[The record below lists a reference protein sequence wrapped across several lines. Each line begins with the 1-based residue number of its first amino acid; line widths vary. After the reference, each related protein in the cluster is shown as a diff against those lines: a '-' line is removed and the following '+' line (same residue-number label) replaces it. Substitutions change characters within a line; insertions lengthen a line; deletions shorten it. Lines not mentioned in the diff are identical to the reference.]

1 MSDFAFAPWM
11 DAGELNMSAGFSLG
25 SMSFSHQQTS
35 VDEPVTFANT
45 IGLYKRADVAP
56 NDTASDTAV
65 LFVSSWGFEELCARK
80 FWRLLAGDLA
90 TRGLPSM
97 RFDYPGTGDA
107 LDPVDYER
115 GLDLWLDSIR
125 AAAAKLQE
133 LSQARRLIVIGH
145 GLGALLAWKAAE
157 TMDNVVGLALA
168 APALSGRHWLREFV
182 ALSRVANPDALQH
195 RAQAS
200 GPAMGE
206 QVFPEALAAA
216 LRTITISSSA
226 SAPAPRILLLKQENR
241 PADEQ
246 FASHLAGLD
255 VELSAKIFPD
265 YNAFV
270 RDVLF
275 SVPSSRAIE
284 ILAGWAADIAAKQ
297 SEKNDVLQQDRSLA
311 LLASQPLTG
320 DGFQERPVR
329 FGDQQRLYGI
339 MCEPHGPRQGATVI
353 VAPTGYE
360 RMSGWGRISAQ
371 MCRELARQ
379 GIASLRFDGAN
390 VADSPPSAGAPDQ
403 VLYHASQLTDVS
415 AAVDFLEAENHLPV
429 LVTGRCSGA
438 WIAFK
443 SAIKDPRIKGCVPVN
458 IYDLHIPDDVDVNL
472 FLRSTRQ
479 SLSGYGTKFMSG
491 ALWKRVMRGEV
502 RVASGLSNLS
512 KALLGKAFSFLTP
525 LSVKY
530 PYFSERAR
538 SLSSDL
544 GKLAANDTK
553 VTLIYTEGDAGFGML
568 ERNFCGGGRLLTG
581 QYGRPK
587 IVVIPKADH
596 NLTTAEAR
604 GAWTGELKSLAVQ
617 LQPTL

>member
-1 MSDFAFAPWM
+1 M
-11 DAGELNMSAGFSLG
+11 NAGFAS
-25 SMSFSHQQTS
+25 SQMSVSTQQTS
-35 VDEPVTFANT
+35 VDHPVTFANT
-45 IGLYKRADVAP
+45 VGLYKPADVSLSGEGA
-56 NDTASDTAV
+56 DTAV

-90 TRGLPSM
+90 MRGLSSM

-107 LDPVDYER
+107 IDPVDYDN

-125 AAAAKLQE
+125 AAASKLRE
-133 LSQARRLIVIGH
+133 LSQVRQLILIGH

-206 QVFPEALAAA
+206 QVFPDSLAAS
-216 LRTITISSSA
+216 LRTIAISSATSVPA
-226 SAPAPRILLLKQENR
+226 SNILLLKQENR

-246 FASHLAGLD
+246 FATHLAALD
-255 VELSAKIFPD
+255 TDLQSVVFPG
-265 YNAFV
+265 YNNFV

-275 SVPSSRAIE
+275 SVPSLKAVEMLS
-284 ILAGWAADIAAKQ
+284 GWAADVAVKQ
-297 SEKNDVLQQDRSLA
+297 CGKTAMLQQEASLQG
-311 LLASQPLTG
+311 LSSQPLTG
-320 DGFQERPVR
+320 DGFQERPIR
-329 FGDQQRLYGI
+329 FGDRKRLYGI
-339 MCEPHGPRQGATVI
+339 MCEPLGQRRGATVI
-353 VAPTGYE
+353 VSPTGYE

-390 VADSPPSAGAPDQ
+390 VADSPPAEGAPEQ
-403 VLYHASQLTDVS
+403 ILYHASQLTDVM
-415 AAVDFLEAENHLPV
+415 AAIDFLEAENQLPV
-429 LVTGRCSGA
+429 VVTGRCSGA
-438 WIAFK
+438 WVAFK
-443 SAIKDPRIKGCVPVN
+443 SAVKDPRIKGCVPVN
-458 IYDLHIPDDVDVNL
+458 LYDLYIPADVDVNL

-479 SLSGYGTKFMSG
+479 SLSGYGSKFMSG

-502 RVASGLSNLS
+502 RVVSGLSNLF
-512 KALLGKAFSFLTP
+512 KALVGKAFSFLTP

-538 SLSSDL
+538 SLSRDF
-544 GKLAANDTK
+544 GKLAENDTR
-553 VTLIYTEGDAGFGML
+553 VTLIYSEGDAGFGML
-568 ERNFCGGGRLLTG
+568 ERNFCRRGRLLRG
-581 QYGRPK
+581 PYGTPK
-587 IVVIPKADH
+587 VVTIPKADH

-604 GAWTGELKSLAVQ
+604 EAWTLELKTLALQ
-617 LQPTL
+617 LPLKP

>member
-1 MSDFAFAPWM
+1 M
-11 DAGELNMSAGFSLG
+11 NAGFAS
-25 SMSFSHQQTS
+25 SQMSVSTQQTS
-35 VDEPVTFANT
+35 VDHPVTFANT
-45 IGLYKRADVAP
+45 VGLYKPADVSLSGEGA
-56 NDTASDTAV
+56 DTAV

-90 TRGLPSM
+90 MRGLSSM

-107 LDPVDYER
+107 IDPVDYDN

-125 AAAAKLQE
+125 AAAAKLRE
-133 LSQARRLIVIGH
+133 LSQVRQLILIGH

-168 APALSGRHWLREFV
+168 APALSGRHWLREFG

-206 QVFPEALAAA
+206 QVFPDSLAAS
-216 LRTITISSSA
+216 LRTIAISSATSV
-226 SAPAPRILLLKQENR
+226 PAPNILLLKQENR

-246 FASHLAGLD
+246 FATHLGALD
-255 VELSAKIFPD
+255 ADLRSVVFPG
-265 YNAFV
+265 YNNFV

-275 SVPSSRAIE
+275 SVPSLKAIE
-284 ILAGWAADIAAKQ
+284 MLSGWAADIATKQ
-297 SEKNDVLQQDRSLA
+297 GGKTAMLQQE
-311 LLASQPLTG
+311 ASVQGLSPQPLAG
-320 DGFQERPVR
+320 DGYQERPVR
-329 FGDQQRLYGI
+329 FGDHKRLYGI
-339 MCEPHGPRQGATVI
+339 MCEPLGQRQGATVI

-390 VADSPPSAGAPDQ
+390 VADSPPAAGAPEQ
-403 VLYHASQLTDVS
+403 ILYHASQLTDVM
-415 AAVDFLEAENHLPV
+415 AAVDFLEAENQLPV
-429 LVTGRCSGA
+429 IVTGRCSGA
-438 WIAFK
+438 WVAFK
-443 SAIKDPRIKGCVPVN
+443 SAVKDPRIKGCVPVN
-458 IYDLHIPDDVDVNL
+458 LYDLYIPADVDVNL

-479 SLSGYGTKFMSG
+479 SLSGYGSKFMSG
-491 ALWKRVMRGEV
+491 ALWKRVLRGEV
-502 RVASGLSNLS
+502 RVVSGLSNLF
-512 KALLGKAFSFLTP
+512 KALVGKAFSFLTP

-538 SLSSDL
+538 SLSRDF
-544 GKLAANDTK
+544 GKLAENDTR
-553 VTLIYTEGDAGFGML
+553 VTLIYSEGDAGFGML
-568 ERNFCGGGRLLTG
+568 ERNFCRRGRLLRG
-581 QYGRPK
+581 PYGTPK
-587 IVVIPKADH
+587 VVTIPKADH

-604 GAWTGELKSLAVQ
+604 EAWTLELKTLALQ
-617 LQPTL
+617 LPLKP

>member
-1 MSDFAFAPWM
+1 MNVGFSS
-11 DAGELNMSAGFSLG
+11 GNMSL
-25 SMSFSHQQTS
+25 SMQQTS
-35 VDEPVTFANT
+35 VDYPVTFANT
-45 IGLYKRADVAP
+45 VGLFKPADVVLRGEGT
-56 NDTASDTAV
+56 DSAV

-80 FWRLLAGDLA
+80 FWRLLACDLA
-90 TRGLPSM
+90 ARGLPSM

-107 LDPVDYER
+107 IDPVDDGN

-125 AAAAKLQE
+125 AAASKLRE
-133 LSQARRLIVIGH
+133 LSQARHLILIGH

-157 TMDNVVGLALA
+157 TMENVVGLALA

-195 RAQAS
+195 RTPAS

-206 QVFPEALAAA
+206 QIFPAALAAS
-216 LRTITISSSA
+216 LRTVTLSA
-226 SAPAPRILLLKQENR
+226 STHAPVPSILLLKQENR

-246 FASHLAGLD
+246 FANHLAALD
-255 VELSAKIFPD
+255 VELRAQVFPD
-265 YNAFV
+265 YNKFV

-275 SVPSSRAIE
+275 SVPSLRAIE
-284 ILAGWAADIAAKQ
+284 TLAGWAADVAAKHGDRNNRLRQ
-297 SEKNDVLQQDRSLA
+297 DGFSE
-311 LLASQPLTG
+311 LLIPQRLKGS
-320 DGFQERPVR
+320 GFQERPVR
-329 FGDQQRLYGI
+329 FGNHQRLYGI
-339 MCEPHGPRQGATVI
+339 MCEPLGQRQGATVI

-390 VADSPPSAGAPDQ
+390 VADSPPAEGAPDQ
-403 VLYHASQLTDVS
+403 ILYHASQLADVR

-429 LVTGRCSGA
+429 VVTGRCSGA
-438 WIAFK
+438 WVAFK

-458 IYDLHIPDDVDVNL
+458 IYDLYIPDDVDVNR

-491 ALWKRVMRGEV
+491 ALWKRVMRGDV
-502 RVASGLSNLS
+502 RVVSALCNLS
-512 KALLGKAFSFLTP
+512 KAFLGKAFSFLTP

-530 PYFSERAR
+530 PYFSDRAR
-538 SLSSDL
+538 SLSSDF

-553 VTLIYTEGDAGFGML
+553 VTLIYSEGDAGFGML
-568 ERNFCGGGRLLTG
+568 ERNFCGRGRLLRG
-581 QYGRPK
+581 PYGNPK
-587 IVVIPKADH
+587 IVTIPRADH

-604 GAWTGELKSLAVQ
+604 EAWTQEVRTVALQ
-617 LQPTL
+617 LQPKH

>member
-1 MSDFAFAPWM
+1 M
-11 DAGELNMSAGFSLG
+11 NAGFAS
-25 SMSFSHQQTS
+25 SQMSVSTQQTS
-35 VDEPVTFANT
+35 VDHPVTFANT
-45 IGLYKRADVAP
+45 VGLYKPADVSLSGEGA
-56 NDTASDTAV
+56 DTAV

-90 TRGLPSM
+90 TRGLSSM

-107 LDPVDYER
+107 IDPVDYDK

-125 AAAAKLQE
+125 GAAAKLRE
-133 LSQARRLIVIGH
+133 LSQTRQLILIGH

-206 QVFPEALAAA
+206 QVFPDSLAAS
-216 LRTITISSSA
+216 LRTIAISSATSV
-226 SAPAPRILLLKQENR
+226 PARNIFLLKQENR

-246 FASHLAGLD
+246 FATHLAALD
-255 VELSAKIFPD
+255 TELRAVVFPG
-265 YNAFV
+265 YNNFV

-275 SVPSSRAIE
+275 SVPSLKAIE
-284 ILAGWAADIAAKQ
+284 MLSGWAADVAAKQ
-297 SEKNDVLQQDRSLA
+297 GGKTAMLQQEA
-311 LLASQPLTG
+311 LFQGLSSRPLTG
-320 DGFQERPVR
+320 DGYQERPVR
-329 FGDQQRLYGI
+329 FGDHKRLYGI
-339 MCEPHGPRQGATVI
+339 MCEPLGQRQGATVI
-353 VAPTGYE
+353 VSPTGYE

-390 VADSPPSAGAPDQ
+390 VADSPPAAGAPEQ
-403 VLYHASQLTDVS
+403 ILYHASQLTDVM
-415 AAVDFLEAENHLPV
+415 AAVDFLEAENQLPV
-429 LVTGRCSGA
+429 VVTGRCSGA
-438 WIAFK
+438 WVAFK
-443 SAIKDPRIKGCVPVN
+443 SAVKDPRIKGCVPVN
-458 IYDLHIPDDVDVNL
+458 LYDLYIPSDVDVNL

-479 SLSGYGTKFMSG
+479 SLSGYGSKFMSG

-502 RVASGLSNLS
+502 RVVSGLSNLF
-512 KALLGKAFSFLTP
+512 KALVGKAFSFLTP

-538 SLSSDL
+538 SLSRDF
-544 GKLAANDTK
+544 GKLAQNDTR
-553 VTLIYTEGDAGFGML
+553 VTLIYSEGDAGFGML
-568 ERNFCGGGRLLTG
+568 ERNFCRRGRLLRG
-581 QYGRPK
+581 SYGTPK
-587 IVVIPKADH
+587 VVTIPKADH

-604 GAWTGELKSLAVQ
+604 EAWTLELKTLALQ
-617 LQPTL
+617 LPLKP

>member
-1 MSDFAFAPWM
+1 M
-11 DAGELNMSAGFSLG
+11 NAGFAS
-25 SMSFSHQQTS
+25 SQMSVSTQQTS
-35 VDEPVTFANT
+35 VDHPVTFANT
-45 IGLYKRADVAP
+45 VGLYKPADVSLSGEGA
-56 NDTASDTAV
+56 DTAV

-90 TRGLPSM
+90 TRGLSSM
-97 RFDYPGTGDA
+97 RYDYPGTGDA
-107 LDPVDYER
+107 IDPVDYDK

-125 AAAAKLQE
+125 AAAAKLRE
-133 LSQARRLIVIGH
+133 LSQTRQLILIGH

-206 QVFPEALAAA
+206 QVFPDSLAAS
-216 LRTITISSSA
+216 LRTVAISSST
-226 SAPAPRILLLKQENR
+226 SVPARNIFLLKQENR

-246 FASHLAGLD
+246 FATHLAALD
-255 VELSAKIFPD
+255 TELRAVVFPG
-265 YNAFV
+265 YNNFV

-275 SVPSSRAIE
+275 SVPSLKAIE
-284 ILAGWAADIAAKQ
+284 MLSGWAADVAAKQ
-297 SEKNDVLQQDRSLA
+297 GGKTAMLQQEVLFQGLSSR
-311 LLASQPLTG
+311 PLTG
-320 DGFQERPVR
+320 DGYQERPVR
-329 FGDQQRLYGI
+329 FGDHKRLYGI
-339 MCEPHGPRQGATVI
+339 MCEPLGQRQGATVI
-353 VAPTGYE
+353 VSPTGYE

-390 VADSPPSAGAPDQ
+390 VADSPPAAGAPEQ
-403 VLYHASQLTDVS
+403 ILYHASQLTDVM
-415 AAVDFLEAENHLPV
+415 AAVDFLEAENQLPV
-429 LVTGRCSGA
+429 VVTGRCSGA
-438 WIAFK
+438 WVAFK
-443 SAIKDPRIKGCVPVN
+443 SAVKDPRIKGCVPVN
-458 IYDLHIPDDVDVNL
+458 LYDLYIPADVDVNL

-479 SLSGYGTKFMSG
+479 SLSGYGSKFMSG

-502 RVASGLSNLS
+502 RVVSGLSNLF
-512 KALLGKAFSFLTP
+512 KALVGKAFSFLTP

-538 SLSSDL
+538 SLSRDF
-544 GKLAANDTK
+544 GKLAQNDTR
-553 VTLIYTEGDAGFGML
+553 VTLIYSEGDAGFGML
-568 ERNFCGGGRLLTG
+568 ERNFCRRGRLLRG
-581 QYGRPK
+581 SYGTPK
-587 IVVIPKADH
+587 VVTIPKADH

-604 GAWTGELKSLAVQ
+604 EAWTLELKTLALQ
-617 LQPTL
+617 LPLKP

>member
-1 MSDFAFAPWM
+1 M
-11 DAGELNMSAGFSLG
+11 NAGFAS
-25 SMSFSHQQTS
+25 SQMSVSTQQIS
-35 VDEPVTFANT
+35 VDHPVTFANT
-45 IGLYKRADVAP
+45 VGLYKPADVSLSREGA
-56 NDTASDTAV
+56 DTAV

-90 TRGLPSM
+90 TRGLSSM

-107 LDPVDYER
+107 IDPVDYDK
-115 GLDLWLDSIR
+115 GLDLWLDSLR
-125 AAAAKLQE
+125 AAAAKLRE
-133 LSQARRLIVIGH
+133 LSQTRQLILIGH

-206 QVFPEALAAA
+206 QVFPDSLAAS
-216 LRTITISSSA
+216 LRTIAISSST
-226 SAPAPRILLLKQENR
+226 SVPAPSILLLKQENR

-246 FASHLAGLD
+246 FATHLAALD
-255 VELSAKIFPD
+255 TELRSVVFPG
-265 YNAFV
+265 YNNFV

-275 SVPSSRAIE
+275 SVPSLKAIE
-284 ILAGWAADIAAKQ
+284 MLSGWAADIATKQ
-297 SEKNDVLQQDRSLA
+297 GGKTAMLQQE
-311 LLASQPLTG
+311 ASVQGLSPQPLAG
-320 DGFQERPVR
+320 DGYQERPVR
-329 FGDQQRLYGI
+329 FGDHKRLYGI
-339 MCEPHGPRQGATVI
+339 MCEPLGQRQGATVI

-390 VADSPPSAGAPDQ
+390 VADSPPAAGAPEQ
-403 VLYHASQLTDVS
+403 ILYHASQLTDVM
-415 AAVDFLEAENHLPV
+415 AAVDFLEAENQLPV
-429 LVTGRCSGA
+429 VVTGRCSGA
-438 WIAFK
+438 WVAFK
-443 SAIKDPRIKGCVPVN
+443 SAVKDPRIKGCVPVN
-458 IYDLHIPDDVDVNL
+458 LYDLYIPADVDVNL

-479 SLSGYGTKFMSG
+479 SLSGYGSKFMSG

-502 RVASGLSNLS
+502 RVVSGLSNLF
-512 KALLGKAFSFLTP
+512 KALVGKAFSFLTP

-538 SLSSDL
+538 SLSRDF
-544 GKLAANDTK
+544 GKLAENYTR
-553 VTLIYTEGDAGFGML
+553 VTLVYSEGDAGFGML
-568 ERNFCGGGRLLTG
+568 ERNFCWRGRLLRG
-581 QYGRPK
+581 PYGTPK
-587 IVVIPKADH
+587 IVTIPKADH

-604 GAWTGELKSLAVQ
+604 EAWTLELKTLALQ
-617 LQPTL
+617 LPPKH

>member
-1 MSDFAFAPWM
+1 M
-11 DAGELNMSAGFSLG
+11 NAGFAS
-25 SMSFSHQQTS
+25 SQMSVSTQQTS
-35 VDEPVTFANT
+35 VDHPVTFANT
-45 IGLYKRADVAP
+45 VGLYKPADVSLSGEGA
-56 NDTASDTAV
+56 DTAV

-90 TRGLPSM
+90 TRGLSSM

-107 LDPVDYER
+107 IDPVDYDK

-125 AAAAKLQE
+125 AAAAKLRE
-133 LSQARRLIVIGH
+133 LSQTRQLILIGH

-206 QVFPEALAAA
+206 QVFPDSLAAS
-216 LRTITISSSA
+216 LRTIAITSSTSV
-226 SAPAPRILLLKQENR
+226 PAPNIFLLKQENR

-246 FASHLAGLD
+246 FATHLAALD
-255 VELSAKIFPD
+255 TELRAMVFPG
-265 YNAFV
+265 YNNFV

-275 SVPSSRAIE
+275 SVPSLKAIE
-284 ILAGWAADIAAKQ
+284 MLSGWAADIAAKQ
-297 SEKNDVLQQDRSLA
+297 GGKTAVLQQE
-311 LLASQPLTG
+311 ASVQGLSPQPLAG

-329 FGDQQRLYGI
+329 FGDHKRLYGI
-339 MCEPHGPRQGATVI
+339 MCEPLGGRQGATVI
-353 VAPTGYE
+353 VSPTGYE

-390 VADSPPSAGAPDQ
+390 VADSPPAAGAPEQ
-403 VLYHASQLTDVS
+403 ILYHASQLTDVM
-415 AAVDFLEAENHLPV
+415 AAVDFLEAENQLPV
-429 LVTGRCSGA
+429 VVTGRCSGA
-438 WIAFK
+438 WVAFK
-443 SAIKDPRIKGCVPVN
+443 SAVKDPRIKGCVPVN
-458 IYDLHIPDDVDVNL
+458 LYDLYIPADVDVNL

-479 SLSGYGTKFMSG
+479 SLSGYGSKFMSG

-502 RVASGLSNLS
+502 RVVSGLSNLF
-512 KALLGKAFSFLTP
+512 KALVGKAFSFLTP

-538 SLSSDL
+538 SLSRDF
-544 GKLAANDTK
+544 GKLAQNDTR
-553 VTLIYTEGDAGFGML
+553 VTLIYSEGDAGFGML
-568 ERNFCGGGRLLTG
+568 ERNFCRRGRLLRG
-581 QYGRPK
+581 SYGTPK
-587 IVVIPKADH
+587 VVTIPKADH

-604 GAWTGELKSLAVQ
+604 EAWTLELKTLALQ
-617 LQPTL
+617 LPLKP